1 MKYIMKSR
9 ILYQLPPEN
18 TAAKDTIFRQNESVA
33 DKSGPEKIAYI
44 KSRSCDPKK
53 EIIADG
59 GQKLIMEALDIKDA
73 PDPFLPRVYR
83 LSDQN
88 GTLMMTGR
96 PLYSDD
102 DNPNIYG
109 WPVCR
114 MPKADRLEICLNS
127 ETLMLHMKNNQ
138 YYQLADGDGLT
149 LYTMIHKGITGG
161 WDLET
166 FREFTPG
173 ILCGLFLFC
182 NYLGKENEFI
192 TV

>member
-9 ILYQLPPEN
+9 ILYRLAPEKATVKDTVFREN
-18 TAAKDTIFRQNESVA
+18 ETGAAKAE
-33 DKSGPEKIAYI
+33 PEKIAYI

-53 EIIADG
+53 EIVTG
-59 GQKLIMEALDIKDA
+59 EGHRFYMEGIDTRDA
-73 PDPFLPRVYR
+73 SEQFLQRIYR
-83 LSDQN
+83 LSDPH
-88 GTLMMTGR
+88 GSILMSGR

-114 MPKADRLEICLNS
+114 MPKADRLQLQLNC

-138 YYQLADGDGLT
+138 YYQLLDNAGNT
-149 LYTMIHKGITGG
+149 VYTMIHKGITGG

-166 FREFTPG
+166 FREFSPE